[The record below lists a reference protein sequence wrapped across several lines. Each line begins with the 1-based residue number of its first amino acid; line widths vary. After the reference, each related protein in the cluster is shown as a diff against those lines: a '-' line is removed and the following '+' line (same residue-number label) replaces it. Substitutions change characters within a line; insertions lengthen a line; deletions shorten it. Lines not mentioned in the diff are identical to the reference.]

1 MCSIRGIIPQPR
13 HLLLFALYFGKS
25 RHPSTSM
32 SMTGKTEFLDAY
44 DRYADALYRHCFF
57 RVFSKARAEELTQE
71 TFMKAWEY
79 LAEGKEVQHVRAF
92 LYRIANNLLIDESR
106 KKKEVSL
113 DALLEESNAF
123 EPSYGGENDMERKV
137 LIHEVIEGFKCLD
150 RDERTVLVMRYLD
163 DLDPK
168 EIAEILGMTANNVSV
183 RMNRALKK
191 VRKEL

>member
-1 MCSIRGIIPQPR
+1 
-13 HLLLFALYFGKS
+13 
-25 RHPSTSM
+25 M